1 VIGGGNNSDRDGQE
15 SDVEKSGAV
24 LDTVERS
31 SERIAESRDP
41 DGPICKK
48 DRRECRDRWRN
59 ADTVA
64 DRSAERDNFAKLSRI
79 EFQLRHVP
87 VDHVDKE
94 LGEEIRGTKSK
105 EAGRPWFAERYWES
119 FPVNER

>member
-1 VIGGGNNSDRDGQE
+1 VSRERLHRMLEYEHNLNLERL
-15 SDVEKSGAV
+15 GASRG
-24 LDTVERS
+24 DTTS
-31 SERIAESRDP
+31 FFTF
-41 DGPICKK
+41 
-48 DRRECRDRWRN
+48 

-64 DRSAERDNFAKLSRI
+64 DRSAERDNFAKLNRI

>member
-1 VIGGGNNSDRDGQE
+1 LQEGQTG
-15 SDVEKSGAV
+15 VPRPLAF
-24 LDTVERS
+24 
-31 SERIAESRDP
+31 
-41 DGPICKK
+41 
-48 DRRECRDRWRN
+48 

-64 DRSAERDNFAKLSRI
+64 DRSAERDNFAKLNRI